1 MITKSPKMAA
11 KMNKQDEVHAE
22 VTELEKELI
31 GNSADNEKLEGRREV
46 KTNNKF
52 EKQMQHTNRQLAIK
66 QGLRFRHPKRT
77 LGNFLTIQTTTKHAD
92 KAWEKALLEETERQE
107 VDRIYRSDG
116 TDMLANQLGLH
127 RVAEGNFRKI
137 KPKLGIFT
145 LLGV

>member
-92 KAWEKALLEETERQE
+92 KAWERALLEETERQE

-137 KPKLGIFT
+137 KPKLGIST

>member
-77 LGNFLTIQTTTKHAD
+77 LGNFMTIQATTTHAD
-92 KAWEKALLEETERQE
+92 KAWEKAMLEETERQE
-107 VDRIYRSDG
+107 VDRIYSSEG
-116 TDMLANQLGLH
+116 TSLLANQLGLH
-127 RVAEGNFRKI
+127 RVAEANFRKM
-137 KPKLGIFT
+137 KPKLGITT

>member
-137 KPKLGIFT
+137 KPKLGIST

>member
-1 MITKSPKMAA
+1 MAA

-137 KPKLGIFT
+137 KPKLGIST